1 MLPDFRSARRLTLF
15 LAASWLAVGC
25 AQAPVASE
33 EPQAEVPVDGGEFR
47 IAQIA
52 PSSLDPALVYDS
64 YDAALVNQLYDGL
77 LEHDANFTVQPNV
90 ARSWRIS
97 EDGRTYR
104 FLIEPNVVFHD
115 GSHVTARDV
124 AFTLERIFR
133 LDPETTTLARQY
145 LSVIA
150 GSSEYARGETRN
162 IEGIEVIHDQE
173 IEIRLSEPY
182 AAFLNV
188 LASEVARIVPRDYVL
203 AHGDD
208 VLQRA
213 PVGCGPFR
221 LVRWDA
227 ESQLVLERFDRYHGQ
242 KSYLDRLVILTP
254 PAPVLPHALAGFAA
268 GTLHAVELTAGGRD
282 ALEAVQGAQIHRRRE
297 LSLTLLGFNSAVAPL
312 DDARLR
318 RALAHAI
325 DVDDMA
331 TLTSPGR
338 APATGVLPPGFPG
351 FTPEPKRLPY
361 DPDRALRLLEEA
373 GHPGAEGLPVL
384 VIAIPRRTQNDE
396 SLARDLCDQLAR
408 VGVRARAEYFDWE
421 DFDRGLRESSFAAFL
436 ITWVADL
443 PDPDS
448 FFYPLLHTNGSV
460 NYFGYGNA
468 TVDAAL
474 DAARSENDR
483 GHRIELYRDIERT
496 VLAQAVLVP
505 VHFSSTLF
513 AVQPNV
519 RDFAISSMGG
529 SDLPLHRVW
538 FRSPSE
544 AAGVAR

>member
-1 MLPDFRSARRLTLF
+1 MTLLF
-15 LAASWLAVGC
+15 ATSWLAIGC
-25 AQAPVASE
+25 AP
-33 EPQAEVPVDGGEFR
+33 EPLPSSQPPAEVPINGGEFR
-47 IAQIA
+47 LAQIA

-77 LEHDANFTVQPNV
+77 LEHDTNFTVQPNV

-115 GSHVTARDV
+115 GSLVTAHDV

-133 LDPETTTLARQY
+133 LDPHSTTLARQY

-150 GSSEYARGETRN
+150 GSAEFARGETER
-162 IEGIEVIHDQE
+162 IEGIEVIGDQE
-173 IEIRLSEPY
+173 IEIRLREPY

-203 AHGDD
+203 ANGDD

-221 LVRWDA
+221 LVRWEKDA
-227 ESQLVLERFDRYHGQ
+227 QLVLERFDRYHGHA
-242 KSYLDRLVILTP
+242 SYLDRLVILTP
-254 PAPVLPHALAGFAA
+254 PAPVLPHALAGFLQ

-297 LSLTLLGFNSAVAPL
+297 LSLTLLGFNAAVAPL

-361 DPDRALRLLEEA
+361 DPEQTLRLLEEA
-373 GHPGAEGLPVL
+373 GHPGGKGLPEL

-396 SLARDLCDQLAR
+396 SMARELCEQLAR
-408 VGVRARAEYFDWE
+408 VGVRARAEYFEWE
-421 DFDRGLRESSFAAFL
+421 DFDRGLRESTFAAFL

-448 FFYPLLHTNGSV
+448 FFYPLLHTDGSV
-460 NYFGYGNA
+460 NYFGYDNP

-496 VLAQAVLVP
+496 VLAQGVLVP

-513 AVQPNV
+513 AVQPRV
-519 RDFAISSMGG
+519 RDFEISSMGG

-538 FRSPSE
+538 FHSPE
-544 AAGVAR
+544 LVVEVAR